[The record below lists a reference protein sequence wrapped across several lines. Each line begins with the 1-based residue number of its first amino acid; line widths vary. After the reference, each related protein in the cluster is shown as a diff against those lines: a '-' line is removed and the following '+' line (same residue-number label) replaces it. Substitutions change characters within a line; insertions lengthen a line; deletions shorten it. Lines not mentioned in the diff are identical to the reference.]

1 MNLPKLLILIF
12 YFLPWLA
19 QGQEL
24 LANFEFLGFSEDNKY
39 CAYEMYANGPV
50 EGDPAFSIFYFID
63 VDKNDYATRSIKYKD
78 TLELSVVRQ
87 KNRIKAEPFLKQFK
101 ISGKKLGTQVAFASE
116 PAERGERFKD
126 VQVFHANNKN
136 YTLKLATQG
145 TGVTIDTGQEE
156 QMVIVDLEVDKTI
169 YNLQPATKNPKSWG
183 LVIGFQFLTAY
194 RLENKLAVF
203 VEYQGPGSE
212 GYPDR
217 QQMIVTGV
225 LR

>member
-1 MNLPKLLILIF
+1 MSLLKPLLLILF
-12 YFLPWLA
+12 FLPRFIY
-19 QGQEL
+19 GQEL
-24 LANFEFLGFSEDNKY
+24 LTNFEFLGFSDDLKY
-39 CAYEMYANGPV
+39 CAYEMYATGPV
-50 EGDPAFSIFYFID
+50 EGDPVFSIYYFID
-63 VDKNDYATRSIKYKD
+63 VDKNDYATRPVTYKD

-87 KNRIKAEPFLKQFK
+87 KNRIKAEPLLKQFK
-101 ISGKKLGTQVAFASE
+101 ISDKKLGTQVTFASE

-136 YTLKLATQG
+136 YTLKLSTQG

-156 QMVIVDLEVDKTI
+156 QMVIVDLEVGNAT
-169 YNLQPATKNPKSWG
+169 YNLQPATKNPRSWG
-183 LVIGFQFLTAY
+183 FVIGFQFLTAY

-203 VEYQGPGSE
+203 VEYQGPGFE
-212 GYPDR
+212 GSPDR